1 MEQPCFETG
10 DGEGEGIGRQ
20 ATVMDVKREWLE
32 TDYYKVLGV
41 PAAASD
47 KEITKAY
54 RKLARKLHPDANP
67 GDAGAE
73 EQFKEVSAAYD
84 VLGDGERR
92 AQYDQVRHMGP
103 MNFQTG
109 PGGSTMEG
117 DLADIFSAFTGG
129 GRFERGGHPFGGQTR
144 PMRGHDL
151 QTGLALDFDDA
162 VRGITT
168 DVRLGGIAGQP
179 SRSIGVR
186 IPAGVDDGQK
196 IKLAGKGEPGANGGP
211 PGDLYVVVSVSP
223 HPVFGRQ
230 GKNLTVSVPVSF
242 AQAAL
247 GAEISVPTF
256 EGDPVKLRLPA
267 GSQPGQ
273 VLRVRDRG
281 VKGRKGT
288 GDLLV
293 TVALEV
299 PEELTDEQRRALEA
313 FAESMEVRT

>member
-1 MEQPCFETG
+1 
-10 DGEGEGIGRQ
+10 
-20 ATVMDVKREWLE
+20 MDVKREWLE

-41 PAAASD
+41 SPSASD
-47 KEITKAY
+47 KEITKVY

-67 GDAGAE
+67 GDAKAE

-103 MNFQTG
+103 MNFQAG
-109 PGGSTMEG
+109 PGGFTMEG
-117 DLADIFSAFTGG
+117 DLADIFSTFTGG
-129 GRFERGGHPFGGQTR
+129 GRFDRGGHPFSGQTR
-144 PMRGHDL
+144 PVRGHDL
-151 QTGLALDFDDA
+151 QAHLALDFAEA
-162 VRGITT
+162 VSGVTT
-168 DVRLGGIAGQP
+168 DVRLSGDTAQVG
-179 SRSIGVR
+179 RSISVR
-186 IPAGVDDGQK
+186 IPTGVDNGQK

-211 PGDLYVVVSVSP
+211 PGDLYVTVKVNA

-230 GKNLTVSVPVSF
+230 GKNLTVTVPVTF

-256 EGDPVKLRLPA
+256 EEEPVKLRLSP

-273 VLRVRDRG
+273 VLRVRGRG
-281 VKGRKGT
+281 VKTGKGT

-293 TVALEV
+293 KVALEV
-299 PEELTDEQRRALEA
+299 PTELSDEQRQALQV
-313 FAESMEVRT
+313 FAETMEARP